1 MNLEYMVFKSEP
13 RLYGADEEVNHRL
26 HTSYKEMERTI
37 FNESSDKTIV
47 YSLLVAGA
55 SAMKEKLLT
64 YARNQLPDGIYWDP
78 EPEIKAILKTLK
90 PNNDICESLLGLND
104 YLTTAIPNM
113 HQMSR
118 SNLIQA
124 KKNKTIRWLHQLPCD
139 QKSNVVTLARRR
151 RVEVA
156 KSSQETELERN
167 KIRQEKVMR
176 EKRRRDAL
184 KERAIKKRNVYPI

>member
-1 MNLEYMVFKSEP
+1 
-13 RLYGADEEVNHRL
+13 
-26 HTSYKEMERTI
+26 
-37 FNESSDKTIV
+37 
-47 YSLLVAGA
+47 
-55 SAMKEKLLT
+55 MKEKLLT

-139 QKSNVVTLARRR
+139 QRSNVVTLARRR

-176 EKRRRDAL
+176 EKR
-184 KERAIKKRNVYPI
+184 